1 MVESIEYAHDQNIW
15 SLDWHP
21 IGHILVS
28 GSNDHSTRFW
38 TRTRPGDTSQEKFQV
53 NRPKMDENM
62 SKESAIDDGIKSFSH
77 IVLNFNNMISNS
89 YSPSF
94 YNRIKNARCTIIQ
107 SL

>member
-1 MVESIEYAHDQNIW
+1 LVESIEYAHDQNIW

-53 NRPKMDENM
+53 NRPKIEENI
-62 SKESAIDDGIKSFSH
+62 SKEAAIEDGKKFLVSSFK
-77 IVLNFNNMISNS
+77 NFNAMINNS
-89 YSPSF
+89 LPLSF
-94 YNRIKNARCTIIQ
+94 IYRIKNARCTII
-107 SL
+107 